1 VNPWDRTPLN
11 PQSARKAYVTPSK
24 AQRCDPVVMEFS
36 DVDYAEVSLS
46 HTNAL
51 VVSMTVANF

>member
-1 VNPWDRTPLN
+1 
-11 PQSARKAYVTPSK
+11 
-24 AQRCDPVVMEFS
+24 MEFS